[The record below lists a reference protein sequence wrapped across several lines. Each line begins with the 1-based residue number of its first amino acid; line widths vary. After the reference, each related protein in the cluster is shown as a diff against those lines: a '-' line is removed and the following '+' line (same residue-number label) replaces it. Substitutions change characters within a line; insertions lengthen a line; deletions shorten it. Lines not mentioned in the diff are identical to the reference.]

1 MIKYYLATDKVEVFH
16 HGSYDDEIQELT
28 TGQPHLFLFD
38 KEEELHNALNE
49 YGVDYSEPVE
59 EVIEEEDPELL
70 LLPLL
75 ENGDG

>member
-28 TGQPHLFLFD
+28 TGQPELFLFD
-38 KEEELHNALNE
+38 SEEELHKVLDE

-59 EVIEEEDPELL
+59 QQDPELL
-70 LLPLL
+70 LPPLL